1 MEILLIGAHGPGP
14 PSSPGAGMGL
24 PSTDVMDPVIPPSA
38 CGGQAYPNVYEAT
51 AIPRSMACYCGGEAY
66 PNVCEA
72 ATTLR
77 STEPSVT
84 SVEVI

>member
-1 MEILLIGAHGPGP
+1 MIIIIEMAQNVGEHGPGP
-14 PSSPGAGMGL
+14 PFSPGADMGL

-38 CGGQAYPNVYEAT
+38 CG
-51 AIPRSMACYCGGEAY
+51 REAY
-66 PNVCEA
+66 PNMCEA
-72 ATTLR
+72 AAIPR